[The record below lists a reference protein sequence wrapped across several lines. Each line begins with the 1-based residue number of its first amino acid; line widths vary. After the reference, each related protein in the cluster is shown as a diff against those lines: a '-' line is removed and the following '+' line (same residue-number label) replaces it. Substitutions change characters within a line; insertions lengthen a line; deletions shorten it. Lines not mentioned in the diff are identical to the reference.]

1 MQQRFIGTLRALSAP
16 AAFDRIGPAREPRRA
31 PPTADLTRMTF
42 LVSDGLYFGEAATD
56 NMYADEL
63 GGPVMGN
70 AAVLLSLLV
79 DHALQRQAE
88 QSGKSG

>member
-1 MQQRFIGTLRALSAP
+1 MLRASQAVI
-16 AAFDRIGPAREPRRA
+16 DRIGSADKPRRA

-56 NMYADEL
+56 NMYADQL

-70 AAVLLSLLV
+70 AAELLNLLV

-88 QSGKSG
+88 